1 MTANPVG
8 SLVLLNPGPAGTSD
22 RVRDALGR
30 GDWCHREPEFS
41 ELLGSIRSG
50 LTRVLNVGDTHEA
63 IVVTGSGT
71 SAMEMAVIS
80 AVRAGR
86 SILVVRNGVYG
97 DRLARIAEVN
107 GITAHS
113 VTGEWTEP
121 ADPEAVRAALAAHPD
136 VDAVAVAVVQH
147 ETTTGM
153 INPVGAIGRI
163 AREAGVL
170 MVVDAISATAIEDEG
185 HEDLFADII
194 CGTANKGLHGLP
206 GISFIL
212 CSHKGIERLQE
223 VPVRSLY
230 LNANT
235 YLTGQRKGEVPFT
248 PAVQVCFALDE
259 ALKELEEHGG
269 VTARVAD
276 YKERAKLVRAGFE
289 RLGLEV
295 LIPREYRSNSIS
307 MVYLPKGITYAELH
321 DALKDEGFVIYAGQG
336 DLAKTFFRVSTMG
349 ELPLPTLERFLV
361 SLETSIS
368 KIRAGR

>member
-1 MTANPVG
+1 MTANPG
-8 SLVLLNPGPAGTSD
+8 SPLVLLNPGPACTTD
-22 RVRDALGR
+22 RVRAALGR

-41 ELLGSIRSG
+41 ELLASIRAG

-107 GITAHS
+107 GITVHS

-121 ADPEAVRAALAAHPD
+121 ADPEAVRAALAGHPD
-136 VDAVAVAVVQH
+136 VDAVAVVQH

-185 HEDLFADII
+185 HEDLCADII

-212 CSHKGIERLQE
+212 CSDKGIERLAE

-235 YLTGQRKGEVPFT
+235 YLTGQRKGDVPFT

-259 ALKELEEHGG
+259 AIKELEERGG
-269 VTARVAD
+269 VAARVAE
-276 YKERAKLVRAGFE
+276 YKERAALVRAGLA

-295 LIPREYRSNSIS
+295 LIPEQHRSNSIS
-307 MVYLPKGITYAELH
+307 MIYLPEGITYPELH
-321 DALKDEGFVIYAGQG
+321 DVLKDEGFVIYAGQG

-349 ELPLPTLERFLV
+349 ELPLPTLERFLTA
-361 SLETSIS
+361 LETSIA

>member
-8 SLVLLNPGPAGTSD
+8 PLVLLNPGPACTSD
-22 RVRDALGR
+22 RVRAALGR

-50 LTRVLNVGDTHEA
+50 LTRVLNVADTHEA

-107 GITAHS
+107 GITVHS
-113 VTGEWTEP
+113 VAGEWTQP

-136 VDAVAVAVVQH
+136 VDAVAVVQH

-153 INPVGAIGRI
+153 INPVGAIGRV

-185 HEDLFADII
+185 HEDLNADII

-230 LNANT
+230 LNADT
-235 YLTGQRKGEVPFT
+235 YLTGQRKGDVPFT

-259 ALKELEEHGG
+259 AIKELEERGG
-269 VTARVAD
+269 VAARVAE
-276 YKERAKLVRAGFE
+276 YQARAALVRAGFE
-289 RLGLEV
+289 RLGLEI
-295 LIPREYRSNSIS
+295 LIPAEHRSNSIS
-307 MVYLPKGITYAELH
+307 MVYLPEGITYPELH

-349 ELPLPTLERFLV
+349 ELPLPTLERFLTA
-361 SLETSIS
+361 LETSIS